1 MVGARRAVVCSASL
15 ASSVQ
20 TSWAAYTSATKVH
33 GKSGPAP
40 VVSDAT
46 QVVFAVL
53 AVLTKLFKLQC
64 RKLQLEPTLQHMYL
78 CPALTE
84 AAQVC
89 RGMHNT
95 TEADVEAVLKT
106 LIEEEGATYD
116 VQRGAIRALLHE
128 ASPAFAPYP
137 PGRL

>member
-1 MVGARRAVVCSASL
+1 MGAGGLQCL
-15 ASSVQ
+15 PASSVQ

-33 GKSGPAP
+33 GKLGPAP

-53 AVLTKLFKLQC
+53 ASLTKLFKLQC
-64 RKLQLEPTLQHMYL
+64 RKLQLEPGLQHIYL
-78 CPALTE
+78 CPALAE

-106 LIEEEGATYD
+106 LIEEEGVA
-116 VQRGAIRALLHE
+116 AL
-128 ASPAFAPYP
+128 
-137 PGRL
+137 